1 MNKFNKNES
10 FSKFGK
16 RFQENI
22 CQIMLED
29 RPFFDQI
36 IEVLDINFF
45 EMKYLQIFAQTLI
58 NFRDKY
64 K

>member
-1 MNKFNKNES
+1 MNDFKKDS

-22 CQIMLED
+22 CQLMLED

-36 IEVLDINFF
+36 TEVLTLTFLRRN
-45 EMKYLQIFAQTLI
+45 IFKSFL
-58 NFRDKY
+58 KL
-64 K
+64 